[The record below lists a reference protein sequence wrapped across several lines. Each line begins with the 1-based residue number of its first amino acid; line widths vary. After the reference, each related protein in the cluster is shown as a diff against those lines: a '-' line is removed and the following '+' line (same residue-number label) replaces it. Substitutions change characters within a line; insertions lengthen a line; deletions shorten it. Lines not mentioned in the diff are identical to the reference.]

1 LIGGVN
7 IAIGGTKTRA
17 HNSKKNNY
25 NPKKIE
31 RHLNIKEKLEGLATQ
46 YENAY
51 TCPQGK
57 KLKTSGT
64 WHLEN
69 QRPNQLSIQKT
80 PHIGLQILPDNHLC
94 TGRKKGGREIERR
107 QYADYVG
114 INKDHYPNNPDVY
127 RRW

>member
-31 RHLNIKEKLEGLATQ
+31 RHLNIKEKLEGLSTQ
-46 YENAY
+46 SEDTY
-51 TCPQGK
+51 TCQQGK

-64 WHLEN
+64 WYLEN

-80 PHIGLQILPDNHLC
+80 PHIGLQILPSQAPLHW
-94 TGRKKGGREIERR
+94 TKARRKRNR
-107 QYADYVG
+107 A
-114 INKDHYPNNPDVY
+114 
-127 RRW
+127 